1 MSWLPKDK
9 PYTFWDLQ
17 VKATLYREREAKDS
31 ELTEELIVFQKVKS
45 KENINLRKR
54 ETMLG
59 KSEYMSR
66 FWLKTSF
73 SPLKIALT
81 FDSKF
86 LVSISFYI

>member
-1 MSWLPKDK
+1 
-9 PYTFWDLQ
+9 
-17 VKATLYREREAKDS
+17 
-31 ELTEELIVFQKVKS
+31 
-45 KENINLRKR
+45 
-54 ETMLG
+54 MLG